1 MPYPFALPT
10 TSAFSFSSCFNC
22 ESHPSLPLNTSTYR
36 GVVRDT
42 LKKHKR
48 LPPGSQAANLSL
60 VISSINGYVP
70 YLFAVD
76 AGLSGRSVG
85 GEPVT
90 VVASTALKIEWRPTL
105 SENLVPGK
113 EAGRV
118 KIHSLGHEGSFA
130 LSTLANAYTLQ
141 ARAAL
146 QPLYVTTV
154 APVGSQ
160 ERQAAI
166 TTASKHLLDA
176 AAVYGFLE
184 ARAAQQQ
191 QQPPPPPPCA
201 DISPPVLR
209 AQAALAHA
217 EATLLAVLKDDPY
230 PAVVAQDR
238 NRNDTEWM
246 YKAPDIPKV
255 RAHLFARLCLAAAE
269 HAALASSLCQGVGR
283 SRLSDAFVRYIDDL
297 RRTSRAKACRF
308 FGIDADLG
316 GQGGQAIGWLRAG
329 LLELGVEVKNGGGG
343 GKKSGGLGL
352 GKLKREW
359 SEKREDRRV
368 EKGESWGA
376 DAGKLEET
384 RVLEMLEAKW
394 SKQNDTVRL
403 SLGVGVGVGVHM
415 CLFRL
420 RGGWQVGFAKQDS
433 FLEH

>member
-36 GVVRDT
+36 GVVRVS
-42 LKKHKR
+42 L
-48 LPPGSQAANLSL
+48 LLLLWLSPGSQAANLSL
-60 VISSINGYVP
+60 VISSINGDVP

-176 AAVYGFLE
+176 AAVYGFLA

-191 QQPPPPPPCA
+191 QQPPPPPPCT

-217 EATLLAVLKDDPY
+217 EATLLAVLKDDPN
-230 PAVVAQDR
+230 PAVAAQDR

-246 YKAPDIPKV
+246 YMAPDIPKV
-255 RAHLFARLCLAAAE
+255 RAHMFARLC
-269 HAALASSLCQGVGR
+269 
-283 SRLSDAFVRYIDDL
+283 FVVVV
-297 RRTSRAKACRF
+297 F
-308 FGIDADLG
+308 
-316 GQGGQAIGWLRAG
+316 
-329 LLELGVEVKNGGGG
+329 V
-343 GKKSGGLGL
+343 
-352 GKLKREW
+352 
-359 SEKREDRRV
+359 
-368 EKGESWGA
+368 
-376 DAGKLEET
+376 
-384 RVLEMLEAKW
+384 VL
-394 SKQNDTVRL
+394 V
-403 SLGVGVGVGVHM
+403 
-415 CLFRL
+415 
-420 RGGWQVGFAKQDS
+420 
-433 FLEH
+433 